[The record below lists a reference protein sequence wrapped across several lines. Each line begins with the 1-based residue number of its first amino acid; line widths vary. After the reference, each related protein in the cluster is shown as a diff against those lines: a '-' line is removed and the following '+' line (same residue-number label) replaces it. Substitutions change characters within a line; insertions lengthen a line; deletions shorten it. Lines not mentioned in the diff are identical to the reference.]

1 MVLDLPGLSAAT
13 TQYILGRLFFRRE
26 VDTIIRTVLVTE
38 VLNTATNV
46 KSEIYGRYDPVTLDR
61 QGYKILNSFRRQ
73 YEISD
78 ALVAKYGTIKKVFND
93 KED

>member
-1 MVLDLPGLSAAT
+1 MG
-13 TQYILGRLFFRRE
+13 
-26 VDTIIRTVLVTE
+26 TIVRTVLVTV

-61 QGYKILNSFRRQ
+61 QGYKILDSFRRQ

-78 ALVAKYGTIKKVFND
+78 ALVAKYGTIKKIFRTED
-93 KED
+93 K